1 MPHYIFYNNKIFC
14 QMSDNG
20 TYNNVFFFY
29 YVDAVKV
36 SALCFVVFAVVRML
50 ICNDLTIGF

>member
-1 MPHYIFYNNKIFC
+1 
-14 QMSDNG
+14 MSDNG